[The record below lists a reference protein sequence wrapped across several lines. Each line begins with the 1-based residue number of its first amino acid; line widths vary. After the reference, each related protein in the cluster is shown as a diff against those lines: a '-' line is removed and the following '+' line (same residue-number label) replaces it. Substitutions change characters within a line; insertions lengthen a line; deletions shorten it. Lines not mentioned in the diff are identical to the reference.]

1 MPPKLRRPA
10 AAVAVAKAGLRRGQ
24 GLRRPAA
31 GGEAGDAGDEA
42 GEIDCSQISLEE
54 CQNLKE
60 VEVVSGSYWEA
71 PLKAALRVSEVKL
84 KDGQK
89 MIGAQVLGTQCEGL
103 LKWASGQP
111 DRVVRGHLCP
121 KDCPGTPHEDGLLH
135 IRKLRRLE
143 AAREEWMTNMLPE
156 ERRGPGEDELAEL
169 RADKRKHHQDTRGEG
184 VRGLEKA
191 SESPPRKR
199 RKTEK
204 KRSRSRRGRS
214 SRFKL
219 EGRKDIAVVLG
230 ATGADPNPKMRRKCR
245 KKAARIARRKSKGS
259 SGESTGSSSG
269 STSSLSEDRALFG
282 SMNRVHTIGRRL
294 PGVLLT
300 AALEEAS
307 DALVTQEGGIYDVQG
322 GTLPPLFSRYF
333 KQNLATK
340 MSPAMRREAQT
351 LAHMLDLGLRGRVAE
366 CLDVGAQRLKA
377 LEMMMSG
384 VHYTVAQQT
393 ELLPKE
399 EISMSSVPEFT
410 EAARRAREDGR
421 ARLEA
426 SRPYG
431 TRGSAGA
438 KSEEWVKGGGKK
450 GQPKGKGGKSDQ
462 KKGDGDKAD
471 PKRAKGG

>member
-10 AAVAVAKAGLRRGQ
+10 AAVAVAKAGLRRGR

-31 GGEAGDAGDEA
+31 GVEAGDAGDRA
-42 GEIDCSQISLEE
+42 GEIDCSKISLEE
-54 CQNLKE
+54 CQTLKE

-71 PLKAALRVSEVKL
+71 PLTAALRVTEVRL
-84 KDGQK
+84 KDGKK
-89 MIGAQVLGTQCEGL
+89 MIWAQVLGTQCEGL

-121 KDCPGTPHEDGLLH
+121 ADCPGTPHEDGLLH
-135 IRKLRRLE
+135 IRTLRRLG

-169 RADKRKHHQDTRGEG
+169 RADKEKHHPSARGEG
-184 VRGLEKA
+184 VHGLERV

-199 RKTEK
+199 QKADK

-219 EGRKDIAVVLG
+219 EGKKDIGVVLG
-230 ATGADPNPKMRRKCR
+230 ATGADPNPKVRRRCR
-245 KKAARIARRKSKGS
+245 KRAARIARKKAKNS

-269 STSSLSEDRALFG
+269 STSSLSGDRALFG
-282 SMNRVHTIGRRL
+282 STNRVHTIGRKL

-333 KQNLATK
+333 KQNLATR

-351 LAHMLDLGLRGRVAE
+351 LAYMLDLGLRGRIAE
-366 CLDVGAQRLKA
+366 CLDVGAQRLKS
-377 LEMMMSG
+377 LEMMMGG

-399 EISMSSVPEFT
+399 ETSMSSVPEFT

-431 TRGSAGA
+431 TRGAAGG

-462 KKGDGDKAD
+462 KKGDNEKAD